1 MTSISDDM
9 TRLLERYATAWNG
22 HDLDAI
28 MAEHTPDSVFHL
40 HAGGAEAAGLA
51 AVREAF
57 AQTLA
62 QWPDIHFAPLDSR
75 LGPGHATLRW
85 TVTATLSAPLE
96 LPDATSAAPSG
107 RQVRFDAVDVLL
119 LDGGRIARK
128 DTYVDS
134 VSLQRQLAE
143 HVPAAA

>member
-1 MTSISDDM
+1 MSSSAIEQ
-9 TRLLERYATAWNG
+9 LLDRYGAAWNG

-40 HAGGAEAAGLA
+40 HADGPPAAGID

-57 AQTLA
+57 AATLA
-62 QWPDIHFAPLDSR
+62 QWPDIHFAAEDVR
-75 LGPGHATLRW
+75 LGDGHATLRW
-85 TVTATLSAPLE
+85 TVTATLATPLE
-96 LPDATSAAPSG
+96 LPDANTATPSG

-119 LDGGRIARK
+119 FEDGRIARK

-134 VSLQRQLAE
+134 LSLQQQLAE
-143 HVPAAA
+143 GVPAAA